1 MTSFNENNAAHPPVQ
16 EGTPSEQ
23 KSGGGTGCREGVMH
37 GLDGSNRIADEPIR
51 FQSRV
56 RSAQSENV
64 WHNIRRWWLLRGVG
78 HAGSGIHMDA
88 GVHLMRYKANMTFGE
103 RVFFKEGARVC
114 AAQPDA
120 VVHIGRNTTI
130 GYHTYIF
137 ASSGITI
144 GNDCLIAPFC
154 YLVDADHGIAA
165 GKNINT
171 QDMSARPIVIG
182 DDVWLGARVTVLSG
196 VHIGNG
202 AVAGAG
208 SVINA
213 DVPDNVIV
221 AGSPARIV
229 GYRK

>member
-1 MTSFNENNAAHPPVQ
+1 MTSFDENGAAARSVQNSAASGDKPV
-16 EGTPSEQ
+16 
-23 KSGGGTGCREGVMH
+23 KYTGCRDGVMH
-37 GLDGSNRIADEPIR
+37 GLDGSTRLLDEAKR

-56 RSAQSENV
+56 RSAESEGLLHDV
-64 WHNIRRWWLLRGVG
+64 RRWWNLRGVG
-78 HAGSGIHMDA
+78 AAGAGIHMDA
-88 GVHLMRYKANMTFGE
+88 GVHLMRYKANMSFGE

-120 VVHIGRNTTI
+120 MVRIGSNTTI

-137 ASSGITI
+137 ASSGISI

-154 YLVDADHGIAA
+154 YLVDADHGIEA
-165 GKNINT
+165 GSNINT
-171 QDMSARPIVIG
+171 QNMSARPIVIG

-213 DVPDNVIV
+213 DVPAGAIV